1 MNKQKLL
8 FSPLLLVLFLIPTE
22 TQATDLGLAKSLS
35 NTFADIAERVSPSV
49 VTITSEHVY
58 KHPSLERFRDYQDM
72 LPRQL
77 WPFLPDGDDE
87 REMRSTSLGSG
98 IVISKDGYII
108 TNNHVVEK
116 GENIKVKFSD
126 NEEYEAEIVGTDP
139 KTDVAL
145 IKVNARNLVPIK
157 MGNSDRIRVGEWV
170 LAVGSPFSGSLSQ
183 TVTQG
188 IVSATGRSSVG
199 LVRYEDFIQ
208 TDAAINPGNSGGPL
222 VNLDGELVGVNSA
235 IASRTGGYQGIGFA
249 IPINM
254 VNRVVEDLRENGR
267 VTRAWLGVWIQAV
280 DNDLAKAFGLE
291 KAMGAL
297 VDDIVEDGPAEK
309 AGLKKRDIILE
320 FDGQEITSS
329 NMLPT
334 IVSTRRPGEKK
345 KVKVIRA
352 GKIKTV
358 NVTLGEMPEETA
370 AAGPV
375 EDERSDIGFTVETA
389 RDDRLRYYGYSRDTE
404 GVIITSVDRM
414 SAAYKKNLRAGQIIQ
429 EMGPD
434 VRNLKK
440 IETKRDFDKQLSRF
454 EPGDIVLLLV
464 RRDNENTFFVAL
476 NIPK

>member
-1 MNKQKLL
+1 
-8 FSPLLLVLFLIPTE
+8 
-22 TQATDLGLAKSLS
+22 
-35 NTFADIAERVSPSV
+35 
-49 VTITSEHVY
+49 
-58 KHPSLERFRDYQDM
+58 
-72 LPRQL
+72 
-77 WPFLPDGDDE
+77 
-87 REMRSTSLGSG
+87 
-98 IVISKDGYII
+98 
-108 TNNHVVEK
+108 
-116 GENIKVKFSD
+116 
-126 NEEYEAEIVGTDP
+126 
-139 KTDVAL
+139 
-145 IKVNARNLVPIK
+145 
-157 MGNSDRIRVGEWV
+157 
-170 LAVGSPFSGSLSQ
+170 
-183 TVTQG
+183 
-188 IVSATGRSSVG
+188 
-199 LVRYEDFIQ
+199 
-208 TDAAINPGNSGGPL
+208 
-222 VNLDGELVGVNSA
+222 
-235 IASRTGGYQGIGFA
+235 
-249 IPINM
+249 M